1 MTPRVWFLPLAAL
14 LAAAPAVGQAPAV
27 IAADAVVVSTGMTL
41 TAVRDL
47 AFGGVPRGV
56 ATTVQPV
63 AANAGA
69 WDVAGSSN
77 AFVTI
82 TFTLPGTLRN
92 IQAVPGVTMPIT
104 FGATS
109 ARWRR
114 ASNDPTGGTA
124 FSPSVGTTGR
134 FGPSPNPTL
143 YIWIGGTVT
152 PGAAQLPGIYT
163 GTVIVQLAYL

>member
-1 MTPRVWFLPLAAL
+1 MTRRMWRVALAAL
-14 LAAAPAVGQAPAV
+14 LGAAPAAAQSPGV
-27 IAADAVVVSTGMTL
+27 IAADAVVVTVGMTL

-47 AFGGVPRGV
+47 AFGSVLRRV
-56 ATTVQPV
+56 ATTVPPV

-77 AFVTI
+77 AFVSI
-82 TFTLPGTLRN
+82 TFTLPATLRN
-92 IQAVPGVTMPIT
+92 IQAVPGVTLPIT

-109 ARWRR
+109 ARWCR

-124 FSPSVGTTGR
+124 FSPSVGATGR
-134 FGPSPNPTL
+134 FGPPPNPTL